1 MNALDLE
8 LFDHAANQLH
18 KCLKELDKLY
28 PNEKSLANYLEGMSN
43 LPPEQWKRFEPIKSE
58 TERATLQNIS
68 HFAALTVSLA
78 TSLYHQYLQVSGS
91 VADLLEENDKQ
102 EKEIIRLKEHI
113 KFMDYALDNFKET
126 EKDCIEMLMDKMK
139 LI

>member
-18 KCLKELDKLY
+18 KCLKELDKFY
-28 PNEKSLANYLEGMSN
+28 PNEKSLANYLESMSN
-43 LPPEQWKRFEPIKSE
+43 LPPEQWKRFSPIKSE

-68 HFAALTVSLA
+68 HFAGLTVSLA

-91 VADLLEENDKQ
+91 VSELIQENDKQ

-113 KFMDYALDNFKET
+113 KFMDYALDDFKQT
-126 EKDCIEMLMDKMK
+126 EKDVIEILMEKIK
-139 LI
+139 

>member
-8 LFDHAANQLH
+8 LFDQAANELH
-18 KCLKELDKLY
+18 KALKNLDKLY
-28 PNEKSLANYLEGMSN
+28 PNEKSLANYLESMSN

-113 KFMDYALDNFKET
+113 KFMHYALDDFKET
-126 EKDCIEMLMDKMK
+126 EKECIEILMEKIK
-139 LI
+139 

>member
-18 KCLKELDKLY
+18 KCLKELDKFY

-68 HFAALTVSLA
+68 AYSHPSNVFISPVF
-78 TSLYHQYLQVSGS
+78 TSQRKCCG
-91 VADLLEENDKQ
+91 
-102 EKEIIRLKEHI
+102 
-113 KFMDYALDNFKET
+113 FT
-126 EKDCIEMLMDKMK
+126 
-139 LI
+139 